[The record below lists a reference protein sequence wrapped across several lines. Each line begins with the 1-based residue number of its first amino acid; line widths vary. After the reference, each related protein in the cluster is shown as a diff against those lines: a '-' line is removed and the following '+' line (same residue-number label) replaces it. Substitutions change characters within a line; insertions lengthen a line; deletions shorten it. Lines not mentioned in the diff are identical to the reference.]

1 MSYRQFCYCP
11 LSLNMYCSKVPP
23 NNILVY
29 IMGASPWRV
38 LAGDGAFPKN
48 RYSKTGYSKCTCPH
62 EGIKLVPS
70 VCPCVCLSVCQLSHG
85 WAVSATDLRFGRNI
99 AFDDISD
106 KFKGQGHRSKVKVAI
121 LKKRDF
127 PTFSYGVTYVNC
139 TEPFCH
145 DIWRRDV
152 TSWLSNKGYHYWH
165 YIKKSLIDLNDIIFI
180 YTQSPM
186 VPATAMVKV
195 ALAGVNN

>member
-1 MSYRQFCYCP
+1 
-11 LSLNMYCSKVPP
+11 MYCSKVPP

-145 DIWRRDV
+145 DSWRHV
-152 TSWLSNKGYHYWH
+152 TSRLWWLLGKNTDKEGMSREGASTLRRFHLFQKIGPKPISQGNAK
-165 YIKKSLIDLNDIIFI
+165 
-180 YTQSPM
+180 QR
-186 VPATAMVKV
+186 
-195 ALAGVNN
+195 